1 MPPKKDKKKTK
12 AKKAKKMRLSVMEP
26 SPRFATGF
34 NRVIPGGVIGT
45 GGAGG
50 YVPSSFSV
58 GGYAS
63 RVPPPASPIQSPDQ
77 FAIQRNLASQAQ
89 AIESIVEE
97 QKAVRRGR
105 RPDKEKADEMGVSV
119 DDYRAMRAS
128 ERMPSEMPVKDTP
141 LKVQFA
147 MQSPGVSMAEAQAI
161 SIASL
166 RDSASPSPNIRLTKA
181 GKPYKVDVRRAG
193 SMMTPPPFPP
203 PPVIGTG
210 ELFPG
215 GASERQQGL
224 AMGVPGRL
232 RTPDP
237 DASKSLVGLDEIGE
251 AGLITRAPTSGLQD
265 QGKESGV

>member
-26 SPRFATGF
+26 SPKFATGF
-34 NRVIPGGVIGT
+34 NRQIPGGVIGT
-45 GGAGG
+45 GGAAG

-63 RVPPPASPIQSPDQ
+63 RQPPPASPIQTPDQ
-77 FAIQRNLASQAQ
+77 FAIQRNLASQAT

-128 ERMPSEMPVKDTP
+128 ERMPTEMPLNETP
-141 LKVQFA
+141 MKVQMA
-147 MQSPGVSMAEAQAI
+147 MQSPSVSMADVEAMTGGG
-161 SIASL
+161 ASGQ
-166 RDSASPSPNIRLTKA
+166 PSGNIRLTKKGTPFKRDAKKA
-181 GKPYKVDVRRAG
+181 GM
-193 SMMTPPPFPP
+193 MMTPPTNPP
-203 PPVIGTG
+203 PTIAV

-215 GASERQQGL
+215 GGPERQQGL
-224 AMGVPGRL
+224 AMSTPGRI
-232 RTPDP
+232 RTPP
-237 DASKSLVGLDEIGE
+237 ADASQSLVGLQSISDGE
-251 AGLITRAPTSGLQD
+251 VVVSQTSGLQD
-265 QGKESGV
+265 QGTQGDEM

>member
-26 SPRFATGF
+26 SPKFTTGF
-34 NRVIPGGVIGT
+34 NRQIPGGVIGT
-45 GGAGG
+45 GGGGG

-63 RVPPPASPIQSPDQ
+63 RQPPPASPIQTPDQ
-77 FAIQRNLASQAQ
+77 FAIQRNLASQAT

-128 ERMPSEMPVKDTP
+128 ERMPTEMPMTQTP
-141 LKVQFA
+141 IRQQVQKP
-147 MQSPGVSMAEAQAI
+147 SGSVSMDEVI
-161 SIASL
+161 DLTGGGASEVI
-166 RDSASPSPNIRLTKA
+166 PNITKVKIRRVKSEP
-181 GKPYKVDVRRAG
+181 GK
-193 SMMTPPPFPP
+193 MLTPPANPP
-203 PPVIGTG
+203 PTIAV

-215 GASERQQGL
+215 GGPERQQGL
-224 AMGVPGRL
+224 AMSVPGRI
-232 RTPDP
+232 RTPAP
-237 DASKSLVGLDEIGE
+237 DASQSLVGLQGIGE
-251 AGLITRAPTSGLQD
+251 ADVEFTPPTSGLQD
-265 QGKESGV
+265 QGTQGDEM